1 MFTDQNQPTA
11 RRGRGPAAKITKA
24 DGVAALRRL
33 REAAAAG
40 DVAANAALVALAEGR
55 SLERSNG

>member
-1 MFTDQNQPTA
+1 MFTTENQPAKRRA
-11 RRGRGPAAKITKA
+11 RGQARSVTKA
-24 DGVAALRRL
+24 EAAIALRRL